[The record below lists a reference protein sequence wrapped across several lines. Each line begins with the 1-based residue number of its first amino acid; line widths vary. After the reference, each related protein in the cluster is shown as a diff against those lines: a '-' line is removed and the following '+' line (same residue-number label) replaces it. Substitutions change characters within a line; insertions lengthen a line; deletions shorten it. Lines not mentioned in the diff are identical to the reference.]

1 MPVGVVM
8 QSIVIT
14 LGIVIAVCLVH
25 YSYVDFR
32 FRHVDGPLWFWLSTP
47 APPLLWASRAAI
59 VVAVLLAFA
68 TFFTGISKE
77 VGFVLTGLVLT
88 HILCLVA
95 IEIRYNR

>member
-1 MPVGVVM
+1 M

-14 LGIVIAVCLVH
+14 LGIVIAVCLIH

-47 APPLLWASRAAI
+47 APPLLWAARAAI

-68 TFFTGISKE
+68 TFIIGISKA
-77 VGFVLTGLVLT
+77 VAFVLAGLVLA
-88 HILCLVA
+88 HIMFLIA